1 VTADE
6 LVGAALRGESVPW
19 PVGGADALE
28 AEVLDAIAHHGV
40 AALLAGGGAV
50 APWPDPLRT
59 ALTNELRREAA
70 AEVIRRKQLQR
81 LLAGLG
87 AAGVRP
93 LLMKGAQLAYTHY
106 PQPWLRPRLDTDVLV
121 APEDRE
127 RADRTLRE
135 LGYRPGTHFDGE
147 LVTHQFHYERSDRYG
162 LTEHVDLH
170 WKIANPHAFAGAF
183 TFEELERRAV
193 PIAVLGPNAR
203 GLSDPHALVLACI
216 HRVAHHYNSD
226 RLIWLHDIHLLA
238 TAMSPKEQDDVVDL
252 ARVKLLGSVCAN
264 GLAEVGAR
272 LATAAPP
279 RWRDRLQTIASE
291 PEPTSVFLRAGRTK
305 LDVLRSDLHA
315 LKGWRPRMR
324 MLREHLFPPAAYI
337 RQAYNV
343 SNPAIVPFAYAY
355 RIASGVGNWV
365 RRH

>member
-1 VTADE
+1 
-6 LVGAALRGESVPW
+6 
-19 PVGGADALE
+19 
-28 AEVLDAIAHHGV
+28 
-40 AALLAGGGAV
+40 
-50 APWPDPLRT
+50 
-59 ALTNELRREAA
+59 
-70 AEVIRRKQLQR
+70 
-81 LLAGLG
+81 
-87 AAGVRP
+87 
-93 LLMKGAQLAYTHY
+93 MKGAQLAYTHY

-162 LTEHVDLH
+162 ITEHVDLH

-315 LKGWRPRMR
+315 LKGWRPRVR
-324 MLREHLFPPAAYI
+324 MLREHLFPPVAYI

-355 RIASGVGNWV
+355 RIANGVGNWV